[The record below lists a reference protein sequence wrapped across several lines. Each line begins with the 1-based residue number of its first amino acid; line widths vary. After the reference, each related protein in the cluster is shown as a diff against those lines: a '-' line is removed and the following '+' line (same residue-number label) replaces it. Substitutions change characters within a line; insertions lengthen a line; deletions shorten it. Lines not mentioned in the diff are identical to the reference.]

1 MKTLLLARHAKSSW
15 DQPGKDDFDRV
26 LNEGGLSDAP
36 NMADFLQQ
44 CGYPINRIISSD
56 AARALQ
62 TAEEYRKLLTP
73 DIEVTRQHDLYLASH
88 NDILSII
95 NTLPGND
102 EMVML
107 VGHNPGMNDV
117 LNYLIRSEVD
127 DMPTCSVAIIQFDV
141 YSWEDIKINTGNLIA
156 FEYPEKHDE

>member
-15 DQPGKDDFDRV
+15 DQAGKDDFERV
-26 LNEGGLSDAP
+26 LNERGIRDAP

-56 AARALQ
+56 ALRALQ

-73 DIEVTRQHDLYLASH
+73 DIDVTKQHDLYLASH

-95 NTLPGND
+95 SSLPRDD

-127 DMPTCSVAIIQFDV
+127 DMPTCSVAIIQFNV
-141 YSWEDIKINTGNLIA
+141 SSWDEIKINSGDLLA
-156 FEYPEKHDE
+156 FEYPEKHAE